1 MKYPHIHSKRIKL
14 WTIQPIAIYEELV
27 EKGEVNVFGSE
38 FANSDP
44 KHLYGYEWLISQ
56 MNQRIGESPH
66 PNQYPMWAWFQW
78 LHHNGQMP
86 DMRRYGLAK
95 GEKNVRLTIEMDR
108 EDVLLSDFE
117 MWHNVFQFQIPV
129 IHDHNFFKDLSDE
142 DLPYLGYGEVL
153 FPNLSERHQNLIK
166 NTWENIFSLN
176 HGLSWHSKRIQATF
190 WTLKLSD
197 VKKVEY
203 FTGR

>member
-95 GEKNVRLTIEMDR
+95 VRKTS
-108 EDVLLSDFE
+108 V
-117 MWHNVFQFQIPV
+117 
-129 IHDHNFFKDLSDE
+129 
-142 DLPYLGYGEVL
+142 
-153 FPNLSERHQNLIK
+153 
-166 NTWENIFSLN
+166 
-176 HGLSWHSKRIQATF
+176 
-190 WTLKLSD
+190 
-197 VKKVEY
+197 
-203 FTGR
+203 